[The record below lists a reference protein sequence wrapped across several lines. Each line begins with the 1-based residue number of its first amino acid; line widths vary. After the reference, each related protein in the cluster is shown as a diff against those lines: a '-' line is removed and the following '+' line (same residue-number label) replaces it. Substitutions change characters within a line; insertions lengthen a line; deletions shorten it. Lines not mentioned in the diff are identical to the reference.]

1 MIHFQKPAFFAGPRQ
16 HSGFPPAGN
25 RIVSD
30 AWNLENAMM
39 VWPVKFSDWVLV
51 SGFWSL
57 RRSPASQN
65 GPDSPLDTRQLRG
78 QLVMKQF
85 ITTQPDGNPQ
95 PTQAMQ
101 TLTVRDLRYDFGKVE
116 AWLAFGEEIEITKH
130 GKPVARLSLP
140 SSSKP
145 PKFDIDV
152 HRKRMKETWGDR
164 VFSAEEVREMREAEL
179 GDRS

>member
-1 MIHFQKPAFFAGPRQ
+1 
-16 HSGFPPAGN
+16 
-25 RIVSD
+25 
-30 AWNLENAMM
+30 
-39 VWPVKFSDWVLV
+39 
-51 SGFWSL
+51 
-57 RRSPASQN
+57 
-65 GPDSPLDTRQLRG
+65 
-78 QLVMKQF
+78 
-85 ITTQPDGNPQ
+85 
-95 PTQAMQ
+95 MQ